1 MLGIPRRRIR
11 SFSPLRRKVGDGATV
26 QSWLVETTA
35 NLFCLLFLCLG
46 LLDSSDGSDG
56 ESAGICGALAGRIL
70 LPLVFSGAAALVGG
84 PPVEDSAWRY
94 VLCFFQEMELWC
106 FPMGSFLFRV
116 DGFVVGC
123 RFIYQAGYFGLPS
136 SSAAV
141 SVRGALGF
149 VLLLIFFD
157 LSELWTGLQGKGRCW
172 GEGWRSLT
180 TDGLVSRISCS
191 LHAGSFLIWARRED
205 GGSVNWTV
213 ATLIVEHQR

>member
-1 MLGIPRRRIR
+1 MELPSSLGWWRRRPT
-11 SFSPLRRKVGDGATV
+11 FSACC
-26 QSWLVETTA
+26 SSA
-35 NLFCLLFLCLG
+35 LG
-46 LLDSSDGSDG
+46 LLDSSDGGDG

-70 LPLVFSGAAALVGG
+70 L
-84 PPVEDSAWRY
+84 
-94 VLCFFQEMELWC
+94 LCFFQEMELWC

-123 RFIYQAGYFGLPS
+123 GFIYRAGCFGLPS

-141 SVRGALGF
+141 SVRGGLGF

-180 TDGLVSRISCS
+180 TDGLVSRISCG
-191 LHAGSFLIWARRED
+191 LHAVGFLI
-205 GGSVNWTV
+205 
-213 ATLIVEHQR
+213 

>member
-1 MLGIPRRRIR
+1 MSSSAAELLLPGVDAVLGIPRRRIR
-11 SFSPLRRKVGDGATV
+11 SFSPLRRKVGDGATI

-46 LLDSSDGSDG
+46 LLDSSDGGDG

-70 LPLVFSGAAALVGG
+70 LPL
-84 PPVEDSAWRY
+84 VEDSAWRY

-123 RFIYQAGYFGLPS
+123 RFIYRAGCFGLPS

-191 LHAGSFLIWARRED
+191 LHAVGFLI
-205 GGSVNWTV
+205 
-213 ATLIVEHQR
+213 